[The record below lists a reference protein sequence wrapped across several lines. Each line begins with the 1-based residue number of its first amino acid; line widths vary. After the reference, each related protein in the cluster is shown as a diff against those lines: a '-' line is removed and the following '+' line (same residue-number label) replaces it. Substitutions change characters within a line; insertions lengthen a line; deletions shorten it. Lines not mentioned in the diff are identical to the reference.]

1 MNGERGPGKSRA
13 NDGDAPRV
21 AGNIRLGCRRNC
33 GVHRS
38 MASGLHTLQY
48 PNAAV
53 TASIPYGYEIGYA
66 DALFLARPVSFPS
79 PELFLAHI

>member
-1 MNGERGPGKSRA
+1 
-13 NDGDAPRV
+13 
-21 AGNIRLGCRRNC
+21 
-33 GVHRS
+33 